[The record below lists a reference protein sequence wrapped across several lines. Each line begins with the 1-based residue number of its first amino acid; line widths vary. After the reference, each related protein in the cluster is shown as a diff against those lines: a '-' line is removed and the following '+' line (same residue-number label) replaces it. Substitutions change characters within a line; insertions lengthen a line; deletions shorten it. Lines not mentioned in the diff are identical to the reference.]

1 MSAYPGFNGI
11 KSEEGHSLCL
21 VIWGVRIPHGVD
33 TGGGLWNSQSLKLPW
48 PSIGKHKQT
57 NKQNPYL
64 FSSPVY
70 PREKPEA
77 PWNSCGLPVGK
88 APKASLWPRLASR
101 SWASKPL
108 SFIVYCPP
116 GGDLIPCQSGQGCS
130 GSQACIA
137 STSQD
142 PFDIFYLLLSLQTH
156 RDPLPVTAIQGLTPL
171 VWMGNGEFSFLEQKS
186 LLIP

>member
-1 MSAYPGFNGI
+1 MEFPKSSA
-11 KSEEGHSLCL
+11 SLAFHCET
-21 VIWGVRIPHGVD
+21 P
-33 TGGGLWNSQSLKLPW
+33 TN
-48 PSIGKHKQT
+48 KQT
-57 NKQNPYL
+57 NKISTYFPTVFIQEKRQR
-64 FSSPVY
+64 
-70 PREKPEA
+70 PRETV
-77 PWNSCGLPVGK
+77 VGCLLGRLGQAWPIV
-88 APKASLWPRLASR
+88 APKASLWPRLVSR

-171 VWMGNGEFSFLEQKS
+171 VWMGNGEFSFLGQKS

>member
-1 MSAYPGFNGI
+1 MVWTQVVDCGIPKVLSFPGLRLGN
-11 KSEEGHSLCL
+11 
-21 VIWGVRIPHGVD
+21 
-33 TGGGLWNSQSLKLPW
+33 TN
-48 PSIGKHKQT
+48 KQT
-57 NKQNPYL
+57 NKIPTYFPAVFIQEK
-64 FSSPVY
+64 SQR
-70 PREKPEA
+70 PREIVVDCLLGRHPKP
-77 PWNSCGLPVGK
+77 PCGLGWPPG
-88 APKASLWPRLASR
+88 PGPPSPSPSLFTAL
-101 SWASKPL
+101 L
-108 SFIVYCPP
+108 

-171 VWMGNGEFSFLEQKS
+171 VWMGNGEFSFLGQKS